1 MKLTWTCGFRYHQI
15 SFLSGPA
22 SPPSGLGHSTVWQ
35 TSQMARQFPV
45 TPFFVH
51 DTVFGSESVHF
62 SPTATSHSCGSL
74 SSQPIDTIAG
84 YAEPLRRIVRFSA
97 VFSEN

>member
-1 MKLTWTCGFRYHQI
+1 MKLTWTPGDCFRYHQI

-51 DTVFGSESVHF
+51 DGDPSTRNRL
-62 SPTATSHSCGSL
+62 L
-74 SSQPIDTIAG
+74 SYGDDT
-84 YAEPLRRIVRFSA
+84 PKSMP
-97 VFSEN
+97 